1 MSKFIRL
8 PVLQWLCATGI
19 IIACQQRHE
28 PAVEHGS
35 SVTNPISANALV
47 ANTLVTNALV
57 AVAQPSST
65 PSTESISSSAPV
77 QAGTAPAPTDLIEP
91 YPPGHWRFVDPD
103 RLAHVML
110 WFRQILIRHRDV
122 PSGVVSHNPPHWRG
136 APAAPSRTREEAF
149 ALAQSIADEAR
160 LHPERFA
167 ELAEARSEDIATR
180 HLGGSVGGLPA
191 NGIRT
196 AVVLDVMAALRPN
209 EVSRVVETGYG
220 FHVLQRLAPA
230 IERRVSGSRIVIAH
244 DDSPW
249 VSHFLARW
257 PIARRSKARA
267 IELADEIYRQLQAD
281 PRRFDA
287 LVQEYSDHHD
297 AVRGGDFGEWST
309 REVTA
314 FPREVEVLQRLQPGE
329 VAAPMDSLF
338 GIQIIRRT
346 PERERTHFASTAVRL
361 RFDPAAAPGSEMSEA
376 TVAERARAIA
386 DDVFAFP
393 SAFQVYQRQLGDPS
407 RSDGIEGRGDAPVE
421 RVLAQLAPG
430 QVARSAIRLR
440 NEYLLLQR
448 LTPEPASSPAALEL
462 ELELPSPE
470 RADLREVVAS
480 QGLGY
485 IKVGSTL
492 AQSSLDPA
500 RRDRVRAL
508 IDALP
513 SARGANAELELTEF
527 ERQLQALLGAD
538 AAEYMALLLAGV
550 EARLLES
557 PRKWRLVVPVAPS
570 GFFADTA
577 RVPG

>member
-462 ELELPSPE
+462 ELPSPE

-577 RVPG
+577 RVSG